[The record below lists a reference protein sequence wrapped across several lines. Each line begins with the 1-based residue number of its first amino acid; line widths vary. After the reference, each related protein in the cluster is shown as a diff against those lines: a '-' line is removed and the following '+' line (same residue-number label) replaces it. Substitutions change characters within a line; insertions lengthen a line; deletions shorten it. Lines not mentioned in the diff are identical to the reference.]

1 MYLSRLVLNTGLRAV
16 RADLADCQAMHQRI
30 MSAFPDGAPRTG
42 PRAALG
48 VLYRVE
54 TSRRA
59 GEVVL
64 LVQSHDEPDWSGLP
78 VGYLN
83 EGDDQVENATC
94 KPLDEPYRAIET
106 GSRLRFR
113 FRANPTRKIDT
124 RSGPD
129 GQRRNGRRVELR
141 DESAQID
148 WLRRKGQQSGFEI
161 LSVRMDSRV
170 PDVLTLAE
178 AKVHGKRS
186 AAATEGDAVTAA
198 RLTFHPVLF
207 EGELKVTDIKLF
219 RTALETGIGPG
230 KAYGLGLLSVAP
242 AGR

>member
-16 RADLADCQAMHQRI
+16 RADLADCQAMHRRV
-30 MSAFPDGAPRTG
+30 MSAFPDGAPPTG

-54 TSRRA
+54 TSRLTGGA
-59 GEVVL
+59 IL
-64 LVQSHDEPDWSGLP
+64 LVQSHDEPDWSRLP
-78 VGYLN
+78 VAYLD
-83 EGDDQVENATC
+83 EGGDQVENATC
-94 KPLDEPYRAIET
+94 KVLDAAYGAIET

-113 FRANPTRKIDT
+113 LRANPTRKIDT

-141 DESAQID
+141 DESARID
-148 WLRRKGQQSGFEI
+148 WLQRKGRQGGFEI

-170 PDVLTLAE
+170 PDVLTHPE
-178 AKVHGKRS
+178 AKVHGNRP
-186 AAATEGDAVTAA
+186 AVTAEGGEVRKA
-198 RLTFHPVLF
+198 RLTLRPVLF
-207 EGELKVTDIKLF
+207 EGELKVTDAGLF
-219 RTALETGIGPG
+219 RTAIETGIGPG